1 MSLDTVLVFN
11 DQKQLRWNGDLAHH
25 LSHTYGYPVEEF
37 EHKCNTRWDSLSEDK
52 RWEVLLQAVEEYLQ
66 RTGKKSFTE

>member
-11 DQKQLRWNGDLAHH
+11 DQKQLRWNGDLAHQ

-52 RWEVLLQAVEEYLQ
+52 R
-66 RTGKKSFTE
+66 